1 MKPLSWRQN
10 QKKISQGKKTT
21 DQYVLS
27 IYMKKFQIK
36 NQKNQNSK
44 TQNISNQIQENR
56 KKTYSMTKGI
66 YPWNEKL
73 I

>member
-1 MKPLSWRQN
+1 
-10 QKKISQGKKTT
+10 
-21 DQYVLS
+21 
-27 IYMKKFQIK
+27 MKKSKIQ

-56 KKTYSMTKGI
+56 KKIYSMTKGI
-66 YPWNEKL
+66 YPWNKKL